1 MYTDIF
7 CGVWCPQ
14 KRQYEIYV
22 YRMKSKR
29 NEEGIL
35 YAYTDKE
42 YINKD
47 EIAVLGMRKD
57 FEEMAKSI
65 YDEALKQKLN
75 QILSNTKFLLKK
87 QKLYLIMKMQD

>member
-1 MYTDIF
+1 LKEKCKNLLISPPIPTSYDESTFLD
-7 CGVWCPQ
+7 
-14 KRQYEIYV
+14 
-22 YRMKSKR
+22 SD
-29 NEEGIL
+29 
-35 YAYTDKE
+35 YTDKE